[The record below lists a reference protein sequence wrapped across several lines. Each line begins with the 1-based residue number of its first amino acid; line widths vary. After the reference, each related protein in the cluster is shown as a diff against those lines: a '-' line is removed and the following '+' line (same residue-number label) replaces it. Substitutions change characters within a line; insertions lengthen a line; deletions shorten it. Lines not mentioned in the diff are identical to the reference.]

1 MQFNYGMSAIA
12 TVSKRSKIDARA
24 AANAA
29 AAYFKELYP
38 SVRAFSLE
46 EVELSEDG
54 NLWLITLS
62 FEIPPT
68 QSLSN
73 VINPFQPPRTKFK
86 VFKVDAKTGRVIAM
100 KIRKLE

>member
-1 MQFNYGMSAIA
+1 MPAI
-12 TVSKRSKIDARA
+12 TTTPRKPKVDARV

-38 SVRAFSLE
+38 SVTAFSLE

-54 NLWLITLS
+54 GHWLITLS
-62 FEIPPT
+62 FEVPPT
-68 QSLSN
+68 RGLGQGLGN
-73 VINPFQPPRTKFK
+73 VLIPFQPPRTKFK
-86 VFKVDAKTGRVIAM
+86 VFKVDAKAGRVVAM

>member
-1 MQFNYGMSAIA
+1 MSATLSTPKKA
-12 TVSKRSKIDARA
+12 AKIDARQ

-38 SVRAFSLE
+38 NVISFSLE

-54 NLWLITLS
+54 SHWLITLS
-62 FEIPPT
+62 FEIPT
-68 QSLSN
+68 TNSLSMALL
-73 VINPFQPPRTKFK
+73 PFQPPKTKFK

>member
-1 MQFNYGMSAIA
+1 MSAIA
-12 TVSKRSKIDARA
+12 TAPKKPKIDARA
-24 AANAA
+24 AAAAA

-38 SVRAFSLE
+38 PTTAYSLE

-54 NLWLITLS
+54 SHWLITLS
-62 FEIPPT
+62 FEIPAT
-68 QSLSN
+68 NSLSMALL
-73 VINPFQPPRTKFK
+73 PFQPPKTKFK

>member
-1 MQFNYGMSAIA
+1 MSATTSA
-12 TVSKRSKIDARA
+12 PKKAVRIDARQA
-24 AANAA
+24 ASAA

-38 SVRAFSLE
+38 NVVSFSLE

-54 NLWLITLS
+54 SHWSITLS

-68 QSLSN
+68 QGLSAALY
-73 VINPFQPPRTKFK
+73 PFQPPKAKFK

>member
-1 MQFNYGMSAIA
+1 MSVTLSAPKK
-12 TVSKRSKIDARA
+12 TVRIDARQA
-24 AANAA
+24 ASAA

-38 SVRAFSLE
+38 TVISFSLE

-54 NLWLITLS
+54 SHWLITLS
-62 FEIPPT
+62 FD
-68 QSLSN
+68 
-73 VINPFQPPRTKFK
+73 INTNPGLGALMAFQPPKTKFK